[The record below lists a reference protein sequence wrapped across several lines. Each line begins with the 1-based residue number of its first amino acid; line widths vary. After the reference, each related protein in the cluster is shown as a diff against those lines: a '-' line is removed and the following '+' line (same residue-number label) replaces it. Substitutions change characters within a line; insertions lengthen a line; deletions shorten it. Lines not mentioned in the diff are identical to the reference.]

1 VRAPAAGVVSCAIAR
16 DAETVRRE
24 IASIRE
30 ENILNFGIAINYFLL
45 IVGSGKLTTSEPESF

>member
-1 VRAPAAGVVSCAIAR
+1 MAR

-30 ENILNFGIAINYFLL
+30 DNILNFGIAINYYLL
-45 IVGSGKLTTSEPESF
+45 IVGCGKLTTASPVLT